1 MKKVVVIGGGNGQS
15 TLVKGLKKFPLDITA
30 IVTVADNG
38 RSTGKLRE
46 EFHIPAVGDVR
57 RVLISLAETE
67 PLVEKLFNYTFDTIS
82 DLNGHKLGNL
92 ILAGATEITGSLS
105 EGVESLSKVFNLK
118 GKVIPLT
125 EDYVTLMAKM
135 EDGSIVEGEEEITF
149 ANKKIDKVYYKEE
162 PTINPSAIKALENA
176 DAIVLSMG
184 SLYTSIIPNLLSRD
198 IINSIDKSNAKI
210 IYVSNMMTQPGETD
224 NFTVSD
230 HVNLLNSYLGKRK
243 IDSVIVNN
251 KMIDLELIERY
262 KVKEQKAQVVTD
274 YENLKNVNL
283 IEDDLFIVE
292 NKMIRHDSL
301 KLAFN
306 IFAEVFK

>member
-1 MKKVVVIGGGNGQS
+1 MNKVVVIGGGNGQS

-38 RSTGKLRE
+38 RSTGRLRK
-46 EFHIPAVGDVR
+46 EFHTPAVGDVR
-57 RVLISLAETE
+57 RVLVALAETE
-67 PLVEKLFNYTFDTIS
+67 PLVEKLFNYTFDTTS

-92 ILAGATEITGSLS
+92 ILTGATEITGSLT

-125 EDYVTLMAKM
+125 EDYVTLVAKM
-135 EDGSIVEGEEEITF
+135 DDGTIIEGEEEITF
-149 ANKKIDKVYYKEE
+149 ANKRIEKVYYKEE
-162 PTINPSAIKALENA
+162 PSINISAINAIKEA

-184 SLYTSIIPNLLSRD
+184 SLFTSIIPNLISKD
-198 IINSIDKSNAKI
+198 IIDAIDSSKAKI

-243 IDSVIVNN
+243 IDTVIVNN
-251 KMIDLELIERY
+251 KTIDLELIERY
-262 KVKEQKAQVVTD
+262 KVSEQKDQVVTD
-274 YENLKNVNL
+274 YENLKDINVV
-283 IEDDLFIVE
+283 EDDLFIVE
-292 NKMIRHDSL
+292 NKLIRHDSL

-306 IFAEVFK
+306 IFAEIYK

>member
-38 RSTGKLRE
+38 RSTGRLRK
-46 EFHIPAVGDVR
+46 EFHTPAVGDVR
-57 RVLISLAETE
+57 RVLVALAETE
-67 PLVEKLFNYTFDTIS
+67 PLVEKLFNYTFDTTS

-92 ILAGATEITGSLS
+92 ILTGATEITGSLT

-125 EDYVTLMAKM
+125 EDYVTLVAKM
-135 EDGSIVEGEEEITF
+135 DDGTIIEGEEEITF
-149 ANKKIDKVYYKEE
+149 ANKRIEKVYYKEE
-162 PTINPSAIKALENA
+162 PSINISAINAIKEA

-184 SLYTSIIPNLLSRD
+184 SLFTSIIPNLISKD
-198 IINSIDKSNAKI
+198 IIDAIDSSKAKI

-243 IDSVIVNN
+243 IDTVIVNN
-251 KMIDLELIERY
+251 KTIDLELIERY
-262 KVKEQKAQVVTD
+262 KVSEQKDQVVTD
-274 YENLKNVNL
+274 YENLKDVNVV
-283 IEDDLFIVE
+283 EDDLFIVE
-292 NKMIRHDSL
+292 NKLIRHDSL

-306 IFAEVFK
+306 IFAEIYK

>member
-38 RSTGKLRE
+38 RSTGRLRK
-46 EFHIPAVGDVR
+46 EFHTPAVGDVR
-57 RVLISLAETE
+57 RVLVALAETE
-67 PLVEKLFNYTFDTIS
+67 PLVEKLFNYTFDTTS

-92 ILAGATEITGSLS
+92 ILTGATEITGSLT

-125 EDYVTLMAKM
+125 EDYVTLVAKM
-135 EDGSIVEGEEEITF
+135 DDGTIIEGEEEITF
-149 ANKKIDKVYYKEE
+149 ANKRIEKVYYKEE
-162 PTINPSAIKALENA
+162 PSINISAINAIKEA

-184 SLYTSIIPNLLSRD
+184 SLFTSIIPNLISKD
-198 IINSIDKSNAKI
+198 IIDAIDSSKAKI

-243 IDSVIVNN
+243 IDTVIVNN
-251 KMIDLELIERY
+251 KTIDLELIERY
-262 KVKEQKAQVVTD
+262 KVSEQKDQVVTD
-274 YENLKNVNL
+274 YENLKDINVV
-283 IEDDLFIVE
+283 EDDLFIVE
-292 NKMIRHDSL
+292 NKLIRHDSL

-306 IFAEVFK
+306 IFAEIYK

>member
-1 MKKVVVIGGGNGQS
+1 MNKVVVIGGGNGQS

-38 RSTGKLRE
+38 RSTGRLRK
-46 EFHIPAVGDVR
+46 EFHTPAVGDVR
-57 RVLISLAETE
+57 RVLVALAETE
-67 PLVEKLFNYTFDTIS
+67 PLVEKLFNYTFDTTS

-92 ILAGATEITGSLS
+92 ILTGATEITGSLT

-125 EDYVTLMAKM
+125 EDYVTLVAKM
-135 EDGSIVEGEEEITF
+135 DDGTIIEGEEEITF
-149 ANKKIDKVYYKEE
+149 ANKRIEKVYYKEE
-162 PTINPSAIKALENA
+162 PSINISAINSIKEA

-184 SLYTSIIPNLLSRD
+184 SLFTSIIPNLISKD
-198 IINSIDKSNAKI
+198 IIDAIDSSKAKI

-243 IDSVIVNN
+243 IDTVIVNN
-251 KMIDLELIERY
+251 KTIDLELIERY
-262 KVKEQKAQVVTD
+262 KVSEQKDQVVTD
-274 YENLKNVNL
+274 YENLKDINVV
-283 IEDDLFIVE
+283 EDDLFIVE
-292 NKMIRHDSL
+292 NKLIRHDSL

-306 IFAEVFK
+306 IFAEIYK